1 MFFLNF
7 PLIYFSVE
15 LGRAN
20 NWGQRKTRSR
30 EKDIPAAPAAATA
43 ISSTLSRRVTHIAP
57 GKPRSTLSFPL
68 AVIDSHICMAL
79 WL

>member
-15 LGRAN
+15 LGQAN

-30 EKDIPAAPAAATA
+30 EKDIPAAPAA
-43 ISSTLSRRVTHIAP
+43 ISSTLPRRVTHIAP

>member
-1 MFFLNF
+1 MLLLNF
-7 PLIYFSVE
+7 PLIYLSVE
-15 LGRAN
+15 LGQVN

-30 EKDIPAAPAAATA
+30 EKDIPAAATA
-43 ISSTLSRRVTHIAP
+43 IFSTLSRRVTHIAP
-57 GKPRSTLSFPL
+57 GKPRTTLSFPL